1 MIINLSWIDILLS
14 LLPLAAVVGVLAYMR
29 LGVSRQL
36 TVGILRTLV
45 QLSLV
50 GAVLTAVFV
59 HENPLWTVVF
69 SLVMVGAGTYEVT
82 RRQARKFLAGWSLA
96 LSLIGLLSAAVLST
110 GYALLVVV
118 DVSPWWKAQYAIPL
132 LGMIL
137 GNTMNGIS
145 LGLNTLTAGVWQ
157 QRAVIESRLALGETA
172 QESVREIKRECLRN
186 ALTPIMNALAVCGVV
201 SLPGMMTGQIL
212 AGNDPQIAARYQ
224 MMIMYLIATGCAV
237 GCLVTVTLASKRL
250 FDHRDRL
257 RLDRLAIPPKKL

>member
-1 MIINLSWIDILLS
+1 MIITLSWVDILLAS
-14 LLPLAAVVGVLAYMR
+14 LPLAVLIGILAYMR

-36 TVGILRTLV
+36 FVGALRTLI

-50 GAVLTAVFV
+50 GAVLTAVFKN
-59 HENPLWTVVF
+59 ENPLWTLSF
-69 SLVMVGAGTYEVT
+69 SSVMLCMGTYEVT
-82 RRQARKFLAGWSLA
+82 RRQSRKFLAGWSVA
-96 LSLIGLLSAAVLST
+96 LSLLGLLTAAALST
-110 GYALLVVV
+110 GYALLVVL

-145 LGLNTLTAGVWQ
+145 LGLNTLTSGVWQ
-157 QRAVIESRLALGETA
+157 QRAVIETRLALGQSA
-172 QESVREIKRECLRN
+172 QESVSDIKRECLRN

-212 AGNDPQIAARYQ
+212 AGNDPQVAARYQ
-224 MMIMYLIATGCAV
+224 MMIMYLIGTGCAA

-250 FDHRDRL
+250 FDKRDRL
-257 RLDRLAIPPKKL
+257 RLDRLQLK